1 MKRDEHIRK
10 AFGKRIKQIRE
21 EKGLVQTDIA
31 YESDLEPGYVSRLEL
46 GKSSP
51 TLEVIIS
58 LAKALDCQ
66 PGDLLNDL

>member
-10 AFGKRIKQIRE
+10 EFGKRIKQIRE
-21 EKGLVQTDIA
+21 QKGLVQTDIA
-31 YESDLEPGYVSRLEL
+31 YEVEVEPGYISRLEL

-51 TLEVIIS
+51 TLEVIIAIARV
-58 LAKALDCQ
+58 LECQ